1 MSEELKLK
9 VGIDMSEWQKA
20 ADQLPDAIERSG
32 RKSKSAAKTDAET
45 EAWHRKDLSRRLK
58 ELGEEARAAEA
69 FGKAELSRKLKEIEE
84 QKKAEERAAKEME
97 AFGKSEL
104 RRKLKEIE
112 DNKKAEER
120 AAKQKAAEQ
129 EKAAKEASRAAMAE
143 QKAQGK
149 VDAETEAWHKKDL
162 ARRLKEI
169 GQQRAAEE
177 KAAKQKAEDQA
188 KEARKDAKQAEKDA
202 KDLEAWNRKNLA
214 LKLNDIKK
222 QREAEERAAKQ
233 KQAEIDKAAKAKDW
247 TDEFGKRLASSLF
260 GAITPIAAMIAV
272 LRAGWNAIQEQA
284 RTTETVRGTQERTGM
299 SARDTRMARILADNL
314 TSGMTEEQGQQMG
327 EDAYAKMR
335 EYALGLSSEGQRGF
349 QSFGFDRE
357 KFLKGEQGYVDLLA
371 NMSDAYLEYGNSA
384 KFAVEAESI
393 FGKNWTALRPIL
405 ASGRRVITTDPMGG
419 SVTPSDLMNP
429 EGLNTINAQ
438 RIAHG
443 LPPISSMMGGGA
455 PTSPLP
461 QLLSNVTSLQAMG
474 GGDVLSAIAR
484 GPQDRIA
491 DNTERT
497 ANAVEKMANPPAN
510 AQPIP
515 TVLK

>member
-9 VGIDMSEWQKA
+9 LSFDTSA
-20 ADQLPDAIERSG
+20 AEAAAEALPDAIDRANRKSRKFGDFTQGYTEVTDGRLRTVSTKTAMERTAYEQREADARQKAAEEQAAAATKADEAANKWWDQGVERG
-32 RKSKSAAKTDAET
+32 RKQAEEEERQT
-45 EAWHRKDLSRRLK
+45 EAWNKR
-58 ELGEEARAAEA
+58 ELA
-69 FGKAELSRKLKEIEE
+69 RKLKEIKDIR
-84 QKKAEERAAKEME
+84 QAEERAA
-97 AFGKSEL
+97 
-104 RRKLKEIE
+104 R
-112 DNKKAEER
+112 
-120 AAKQKAAEQ
+120 
-129 EKAAKEASRAAMAE
+129 
-143 QKAQGK
+143 
-149 VDAETEAWHKKDL
+149 
-162 ARRLKEI
+162 
-169 GQQRAAEE
+169 
-177 KAAKQKAEDQA
+177 
-188 KEARKDAKQAEKDA
+188 
-202 KDLEAWNRKNLA
+202 
-214 LKLNDIKK
+214 
-222 QREAEERAAKQ
+222 Q

-371 NMSDAYLEYGNSA
+371 NMSDAYLKYGNSA

-405 ASGRRVITTDPMGG
+405 ASGRKVITTDPLGG

-429 EGLNTINAQ
+429 EGLNTINLQ
-438 RIAHG
+438 RLAHG
-443 LPPISSMMGGGA
+443 LSPISSMMGGGA
-455 PTSPLP
+455 PSSPLP
-461 QLLSNVTSLQAMG
+461 QILSNVTSLQAMG

-491 DNTERT
+491 DNTERSAAT
-497 ANAVEKMANPPAN
+497 LEEMYQWWTSNNDNKSPAY
-510 AQPIP
+510 
-515 TVLK
+515 LR